1 MLQNESKV
9 YLEEKLIPFW
19 NSMIDKTNGGFYGQL
34 NFDLVL
40 NKTAKK
46 GCILNS
52 RILWLYSNAYLTL
65 GDKSYLEYARHS
77 FDFMRKYF
85 VDKEF
90 DGLYWSVNFDGTPN
104 ETLKHTYNFSFGLYA
119 LSSYYIASKDENAK
133 ILADNIF
140 NLIETKCKAPIG
152 YFEAFTRDFKPE
164 INEELSENGVIATRT
179 MNTLLHVIESYNEY
193 YLATKNNKVK
203 QACEEILK
211 TFENYV
217 FEKDNDKL
225 GVFFNDDFEQIIDLN
240 SYGHDI
246 EASWLLDKACEIID
260 DKDLAKR
267 VTGFNSKIANRI
279 LKVAFENSAL
289 NNEVENGVVDKTRVW
304 WVQAESILGFI
315 NEYEKNGDEK
325 FLTSAN
331 EIWEYVKK
339 YFVDNRPH
347 SEWYSE
353 VTFEGEPIKK
363 DIVNEWKC
371 PYHNGRM
378 LLEVIKRNQN

>member
-1 MLQNESKV
+1 MLKNESKT
-9 YLEEKLIPFW
+9 YLTEKLIPFW

-34 NFDLVL
+34 NFNLEL
-40 NKTAKK
+40 NKKYKK

-52 RILWLYSNAYLTL
+52 RILWFYSNAYLAL
-65 GDKSYLEYARHS
+65 GDKSYLKYATHA
-77 FDFMRKYF
+77 FDFMCKYF
-85 VDKEF
+85 VDREYK
-90 DGLYWSVNFDGTPN
+90 GLYWSVNFDGTPN

-119 LSSYYIASKDENAK
+119 LSSYYIATKDENAK
-133 ILADNIF
+133 KLADDIF

-164 INEELSENGVIATRT
+164 TNEELSENGVIATRT
-179 MNTLLHVIESYNEY
+179 MNTLLHVIEAYNEY
-193 YLATKNNKVK
+193 YLATKNEKAK
-203 QACEEILK
+203 QACEDILR

-217 FEKDNDKL
+217 FEQDNSKL

-260 DKDLAKR
+260 DKELAKR
-267 VTGFNSKIANRI
+267 VNDFNSKVANRI
-279 LKVAFENSAL
+279 LNVAFENSAV
-289 NNEVENGVVDKTRVW
+289 NNEVEKGIVDKTRVW

-315 NEYEKNGDEK
+315 NEYKKNGDDK
-325 FLTSAN
+325 FLNSA
-331 EIWEYVKK
+331 EQIWKYAKK
-339 YFVDNRPH
+339 YFMDNRSN

-378 LLEVIKRNQN
+378 FLYLLK